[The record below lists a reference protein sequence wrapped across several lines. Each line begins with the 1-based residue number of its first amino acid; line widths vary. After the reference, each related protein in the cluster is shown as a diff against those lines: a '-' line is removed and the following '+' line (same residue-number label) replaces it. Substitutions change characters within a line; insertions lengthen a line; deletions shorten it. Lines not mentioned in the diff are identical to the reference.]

1 MKRAISLLAFALSGL
16 GLANAQWSD
25 DPAENLQ
32 LNNESFYSFETEL
45 LSDGSWYLY
54 YNRPDGSIDTIVPYL
69 QRYDKD
75 GNAMWAEPL
84 EISRNV
90 TMSWTKVMDCMTIDQ
105 DDNAIIVTQDLRHG
119 PESYT
124 AYKIS
129 PDGESL
135 WPEGVDLHNG
145 NYPGGCAALNMTQIA
160 DGSYIFAWLE
170 YTNDDANT
178 GVIRMQRVSAEG
190 EILWGEGKLL
200 QEENTPM
207 TYPYVLD
214 AGNNEF
220 LLVYAY
226 GASQQLQ
233 VRKMDFD
240 GNDVWAQPT
249 TAFDA
254 VSSSIPL
261 WTFLEVIPA
270 DGGVLIATYEG
281 DPNFPYIA
289 YVKNDGTHAFAEG
302 SAGLRLGYSEWLAW
316 GIKLVFDEEN
326 QAIYATWRESDYN
339 QQYYQI
345 VTQKVSLDGELL
357 WDPNGIAITPFLPRP
372 VSYYDA
378 ELGPKG
384 SLFVTFMEQYDVDGN
399 GLGSNDPVNVLAALQ
414 DPDGGFMWADTTVT
428 VSNHVGVKYSTESL
442 PLSNDQW
449 IVVWE
454 DCRAD
459 SIVHGDSVLYVESR
473 VDGGWIYGQS
483 IGMDGNLGGGMANET
498 NEESLASNRV
508 SVFQIYPNPVRES
521 ATLVIENGS
530 NPVQISI
537 ELLDIRGTAITKV
550 YDGTLPSGKTEIGWT
565 RPAGLAQGLY
575 IMRCV
580 IGRQVYYIKVMLQ

>member
-1 MKRAISLLAFALSGL
+1 MAFALSGL

-45 LSDGSWYLY
+45 LSDGSWYLFH
-54 YNRPDGSIDTIVPYL
+54 NRPDGSIDTIVPYL

-75 GNAMWAEPL
+75 GNALWAEPL

-129 PDGESL
+129 PDGEFL
-135 WPEGVDLHNG
+135 WPEGGVDLYNG
-145 NYPGGCAALNMTQIA
+145 NYPSGCAALNMTQIA

-316 GIKLVFDEEN
+316 GIKLVFDQEN
-326 QAIYATWRESDYN
+326 QAIYAAWRETDYN
-339 QQYYQI
+339 QNYSWI
-345 VTQKVSLDGELL
+345 VTQKISLDGELL
-357 WDPNGIAITPFLPRP
+357 WDPNGIALCPFLPRP

-384 SLFVTFMEQYDVDGN
+384 GLFVTFMEQYDIDDN
-399 GLGSNDPVNVLAALQ
+399 GLGANDPVNVLASLQ
-414 DPDGGFMWADTTVT
+414 DPDGGFMWTDTTVT
-428 VSNHVGVKYSTESL
+428 LSNRTSVKYNTESL

-449 IVVWE
+449 IVVW
-454 DCRAD
+454 DGAYSLD
-459 SIVHGDSVLYVESR
+459 DMNTTYLYAQNVTI
-473 VDGGWIYGQS
+473 DGT
-483 IGMDGNLGGGMANET
+483 LGGNVSNEDYAVARP
-498 NEESLASNRV
+498 SAF
-508 SVFQIYPNPVRES
+508 SVYPNPAKE
-521 ATLVIENGS
+521 TLTLRLDNAGTYS
-530 NPVQISI
+530 QPVQV
-537 ELLDIRGTAITKV
+537 ELLNTNGAVLARVYEGRLQPGRNEIEWNRPDGIRNGFYILKSTA
-550 YDGTLPSGKTEIGWT
+550 GGKTQF
-565 RPAGLAQGLY
+565 AK
-575 IMRCV
+575 V
-580 IGRQVYYIKVMLQ
+580 ILQ

>member
-45 LSDGSWYLY
+45 LSDGSWYLFH
-54 YNRPDGSIDTIVPYL
+54 NRPDGSIDTIVPYL

-316 GIKLVFDEEN
+316 GIKLVFDQEN
-326 QAIYATWRESDYN
+326 QAIYAAWRETDYN
-339 QQYYQI
+339 QNYSWI
-345 VTQKVSLDGELL
+345 VTQKISLDGELL
-357 WDPNGIAITPFLPRP
+357 WDPNGIALCPFLPRP

-384 SLFVTFMEQYDVDGN
+384 GLFVTFMEQYDIDDN
-399 GLGSNDPVNVLAALQ
+399 GLGANDPVNVLASLQ
-414 DPDGGFMWADTTVT
+414 DPDGGFMWTDTTVT
-428 VSNHVGVKYSTESL
+428 LSNRTSVKYNTESL

-449 IVVWE
+449 IVVW
-454 DCRAD
+454 DGAYSLD
-459 SIVHGDSVLYVESR
+459 DMNTTYLYAQNVTI
-473 VDGGWIYGQS
+473 DGT
-483 IGMDGNLGGGMANET
+483 LGGNVSNEDYAT
-498 NEESLASNRV
+498 ARPSAF
-508 SVFQIYPNPVRES
+508 SVYPNPAKE
-521 ATLVIENGS
+521 TLTLRLDNAGTYS
-530 NPVQISI
+530 QPVQV
-537 ELLDIRGTAITKV
+537 ELLNTNGAVLTRVYEGRLQPGRNEIEWNRPDGIRNGFYILKSTA
-550 YDGTLPSGKTEIGWT
+550 GGKTQF
-565 RPAGLAQGLY
+565 AK
-575 IMRCV
+575 V
-580 IGRQVYYIKVMLQ
+580 ILQ

>member
-1 MKRAISLLAFALSGL
+1 MAFALSGL
-16 GLANAQWSD
+16 GLANAQWSS

-45 LSDGSWYLY
+45 LSDGSWYLFH
-54 YNRPDGSIDTIVPYL
+54 NRPDGSIDTIVPYL

-316 GIKLVFDEEN
+316 GIKLVFDQEN
-326 QAIYATWRESDYN
+326 QAIYAAWRETDYHQN
-339 QQYYQI
+339 YSWI
-345 VTQKVSLDGELL
+345 VTQKISLDGELL
-357 WDPNGIAITPFLPRP
+357 WDPNGIALCPFLPRP

-384 SLFVTFMEQYDVDGN
+384 GLFVTFMEQYDIDDN
-399 GLGSNDPVNVLAALQ
+399 GLGANDPVNVLASLQ
-414 DPDGGFMWADTTVT
+414 DPDGGFMWTDTTVT
-428 VSNHVGVKYSTESL
+428 LSNRTSVKYNTESL

-449 IVVWE
+449 IVVW
-454 DCRAD
+454 DGAYSLD
-459 SIVHGDSVLYVESR
+459 DMNTTYLYAQNVTI
-473 VDGGWIYGQS
+473 DGT
-483 IGMDGNLGGGMANET
+483 LGGNVSNEDYAVARP
-498 NEESLASNRV
+498 SAF
-508 SVFQIYPNPVRES
+508 SVYPNPARETLTLQLDNAGNYSQSVR
-521 ATLVIENGS
+521 V
-530 NPVQISI
+530 
-537 ELLDIRGTAITKV
+537 ELLNTNGAVLARVYEGRLQPGRNEIEWNRPDGIRNGFYILKSTA
-550 YDGTLPSGKTEIGWT
+550 GGKTQF
-565 RPAGLAQGLY
+565 AK
-575 IMRCV
+575 V
-580 IGRQVYYIKVMLQ
+580 ILQ

>member
-45 LSDGSWYLY
+45 LSDGSWYLFH
-54 YNRPDGSIDTIVPYL
+54 NRPDGSIDTIVPYL

-75 GNAMWAEPL
+75 GNALWAEPL

-129 PDGESL
+129 PDGEFL
-135 WPEGVDLHNG
+135 WPEGGVDLYNG
-145 NYPGGCAALNMTQIA
+145 NYPSGCAALNMTQIA

-316 GIKLVFDEEN
+316 GIKLVFDQEN
-326 QAIYATWRESDYN
+326 QAIYAAWRETDYN
-339 QQYYQI
+339 QNYSWI
-345 VTQKVSLDGELL
+345 VTQKISLDGELL
-357 WDPNGIAITPFLPRP
+357 WDPNGIALCPFLPRP

-384 SLFVTFMEQYDVDGN
+384 GLFVTFMEQYDIDDN
-399 GLGSNDPVNVLAALQ
+399 GLGANDPVNVLASLQ
-414 DPDGGFMWADTTVT
+414 DPDGGFMWTDTTVT
-428 VSNHVGVKYSTESL
+428 LSNRTSVKYNTESL

-449 IVVWE
+449 IVVW
-454 DCRAD
+454 DGAYSLD
-459 SIVHGDSVLYVESR
+459 DMNTTYLYAQNVTI
-473 VDGGWIYGQS
+473 DGT
-483 IGMDGNLGGGMANET
+483 LGGNVSNEDYAVARP
-498 NEESLASNRV
+498 SAF
-508 SVFQIYPNPVRES
+508 SVYPNPAKE
-521 ATLVIENGS
+521 TLTLRLDNAGTYS
-530 NPVQISI
+530 QPVQV
-537 ELLDIRGTAITKV
+537 ELLNTNGAVLARVYEGRLQPGRNEIEWNRPDGIRNGFYILKSTA
-550 YDGTLPSGKTEIGWT
+550 GGKTQF
-565 RPAGLAQGLY
+565 AK
-575 IMRCV
+575 V
-580 IGRQVYYIKVMLQ
+580 ILQ

>member
-1 MKRAISLLAFALSGL
+1 MKRLVLLSALVLSGL
-16 GLANAQWSD
+16 GLANAQWSS
-25 DPAENLQ
+25 DPGENLQ

-45 LSDGSWYLY
+45 LSDGSWYLFH
-54 YNRPDGSIDTIVPYL
+54 NRPDGSIDTIVPYL

-75 GNAMWAEPL
+75 GNALWAEPL

-316 GIKLVFDEEN
+316 GIKLVFDQEN
-326 QAIYATWRESDYN
+326 QAIYAAWRETDYN
-339 QQYYQI
+339 QNYSWI
-345 VTQKVSLDGELL
+345 VTQKISLDGELL
-357 WDPNGIAITPFLPRP
+357 WDPNGIALCPFLPRP

-384 SLFVTFMEQYDVDGN
+384 GLFVTFMEQYDIDDN
-399 GLGSNDPVNVLAALQ
+399 GLGANDPVNVLAALQ

-428 VSNHVGVKYSTESL
+428 LSNRTSVKYSTESL

-449 IVVWE
+449 IVVW
-454 DCRAD
+454 DGAYSLD
-459 SIVHGDSVLYVESR
+459 DMNTTYLYAQNVTI
-473 VDGGWIYGQS
+473 DGT
-483 IGMDGNLGGGMANET
+483 LGGNVSNEDYAVARP
-498 NEESLASNRV
+498 SAF
-508 SVFQIYPNPVRES
+508 SVYPNPARETLTLQLDNTGNYSQSVR
-521 ATLVIENGS
+521 V
-530 NPVQISI
+530 
-537 ELLDIRGTAITKV
+537 ELLNTNGAVLARVYEGSLQPGRNDI
-550 YDGTLPSGKTEIGWT
+550 EWT

>member
-1 MKRAISLLAFALSGL
+1 MKRVILFFALAISGL
-16 GLANAQWSD
+16 GAANAQWSD
-25 DPAENLQ
+25 DPATNLQ
-32 LNNESFYSFETEL
+32 LTDQNSYTFETEL
-45 LSDGSWYLY
+45 LSDGSWYFY

-75 GNAMWAEPL
+75 GNALWEETLAV
-84 EISRNV
+84 SRQLTN
-90 TMSWTKVMDCMTIDQ
+90 SWTKVMDCMSIDK

-124 AYKIS
+124 AYKVS
-129 PDGESL
+129 PDGEFL
-135 WPEGVDLHNG
+135 WPEGGVDLYNG
-145 NYPGGCAALNMTQIA
+145 NYPSGCAALNMTQIA

-316 GIKLVFDEEN
+316 GIKLVFDQEN
-326 QAIYATWRESDYN
+326 QAVYAVWRETDFN
-339 QQYYQI
+339 QQYSQI
-345 VTQKVSLDGELL
+345 VTQKVSLQGELL
-357 WDPNGIAITPFLPRP
+357 WDPNGIAITQFLPRP

-384 SLFVTFMEQYDVDGN
+384 GLFVTFMEQYDIDDN
-399 GLGSNDPVNVLAALQ
+399 GLGSNDPVNVLASLQ

-428 VSNHVGVKYSTESL
+428 LSNRTSVKYNTESL

-449 IVVWE
+449 IVVW
-454 DCRAD
+454 DGAYSLD
-459 SIVHGDSVLYVESR
+459 DMNTTYLYAQNVTI
-473 VDGGWIYGQS
+473 DGT
-483 IGMDGNLGGGMANET
+483 LGGNVSNEDYAVARP
-498 NEESLASNRV
+498 SAF
-508 SVFQIYPNPVRES
+508 SVYPNPAKE
-521 ATLVIENGS
+521 TLTLRLDNAGTYS
-530 NPVQISI
+530 QPVQV
-537 ELLDIRGTAITKV
+537 ELLNTNGAVLTRVYEGSLQPGRNEIEWNRPDGIRNGFYILKSTA
-550 YDGTLPSGKTEIGWT
+550 GGKTQF
-565 RPAGLAQGLY
+565 AK
-575 IMRCV
+575 V
-580 IGRQVYYIKVMLQ
+580 ILQ

>member
-1 MKRAISLLAFALSGL
+1 MAFALSGL
-16 GLANAQWSD
+16 GLANAQWSS

-32 LNNESFYSFETEL
+32 LNNESFYSFEVEP
-45 LSDGSWYLY
+45 LSDGSWYLF
-54 YNRPDGSIDTIVPYL
+54 YNRPDGAIDSVVPKL
-69 QRYDKD
+69 QRFDKD
-75 GNAMWAEPL
+75 GNPLWEEPL
-84 EISRNV
+84 VVSRQQ
-90 TMSWTKVMDCMTIDQ
+90 TLSWTKVMDCMMVDK
-105 DDNAIIVTQDLRHG
+105 DDNAIVVAQDLRHG
-119 PESYT
+119 SESYT

-135 WPEGVDLHNG
+135 WAEGIDLYNG
-145 NYPGGCAALNMTQIA
+145 HYTNRGVALNMVQIT
-160 DGSYIFAWLE
+160 DGSYIFAWE
-170 YTNDDANT
+170 DDNASLADYMNGIFGKEENSTAANQAPS
-178 GVIRMQRVSAEG
+178 IRMQRVSPDG
-190 EILWGEGKLL
+190 EILWETGKILA
-200 QEENTPM
+200 EENIPY
-207 TYPYVLD
+207 TYPYVVD

-316 GIKLVFDEEN
+316 GIKLVFDQEN
-326 QAIYATWRESDYN
+326 QAIYAAWRETDYN
-339 QQYYQI
+339 QNYSWI
-345 VTQKVSLDGELL
+345 VTQKISLDGELL
-357 WDPNGIAITPFLPRP
+357 WDPNGIALCPFLPRP

-384 SLFVTFMEQYDVDGN
+384 GLFVTFMEQYDIDDN
-399 GLGSNDPVNVLAALQ
+399 GLGANDPVNVLAALQ

-428 VSNHVGVKYSTESL
+428 LSNRTSVKYSTESL

-449 IVVWE
+449 IVVW
-454 DCRAD
+454 
-459 SIVHGDSVLYVESR
+459 
-473 VDGGWIYGQS
+473 DGAYSLDDMDATYLYGQN
-483 IGMDGNLGGGMANET
+483 IRVDGNLGGDVANESRT
-498 NEESLASNRV
+498 VARPSAF
-508 SVFQIYPNPVRES
+508 SVYPNPARETLTLQLDNAGNYSQPVR
-521 ATLVIENGS
+521 V
-530 NPVQISI
+530 
-537 ELLDIRGTAITKV
+537 ELLNTNGAVLARVYEGSLQPGRNEIEWARPDGIQNGFYILKSTA
-550 YDGTLPSGKTEIGWT
+550 GGKTQF
-565 RPAGLAQGLY
+565 AK
-575 IMRCV
+575 V
-580 IGRQVYYIKVMLQ
+580 ILQ

>member
-1 MKRAISLLAFALSGL
+1 MAFALSGL
-16 GLANAQWSD
+16 GLANAQWSS

-45 LSDGSWYLY
+45 LSDGSWYLFH
-54 YNRPDGSIDTIVPYL
+54 NRPDGSIDTIVPYL

-75 GNAMWAEPL
+75 GNALWAEPL

-129 PDGESL
+129 PDREFL
-135 WPEGVDLHNG
+135 WPEGGVDLYNG
-145 NYPGGCAALNMTQIA
+145 NYPSGCAALNMTQIA

-316 GIKLVFDEEN
+316 GIKLVFDQEN
-326 QAIYATWRESDYN
+326 QAIYAAWRETDYN
-339 QQYYQI
+339 QNYSWI
-345 VTQKVSLDGELL
+345 VTQKISLDGELL
-357 WDPNGIAITPFLPRP
+357 WDPNGIALCPFLPRP

-384 SLFVTFMEQYDVDGN
+384 GLFVTFMEQYDIDDN
-399 GLGSNDPVNVLAALQ
+399 GLGANDPVNVLASLQ
-414 DPDGGFMWADTTVT
+414 DPDGGFMWTDTTVT
-428 VSNHVGVKYSTESL
+428 LSNRTSVKYNTESL

-449 IVVWE
+449 IVVW
-454 DCRAD
+454 DGAYSLD
-459 SIVHGDSVLYVESR
+459 DMNTTYLYAQNVTI
-473 VDGGWIYGQS
+473 DGT
-483 IGMDGNLGGGMANET
+483 LGGNVSNEDYAVARP
-498 NEESLASNRV
+498 SAF
-508 SVFQIYPNPVRES
+508 SVYPNPARETLTLQLDNTGNYSQSVR
-521 ATLVIENGS
+521 V
-530 NPVQISI
+530 
-537 ELLDIRGTAITKV
+537 ELLNTNGAVLARVYEGSLQPGRNEIEWARPDGIQNGFYILKSTA
-550 YDGTLPSGKTEIGWT
+550 GGKTQF
-565 RPAGLAQGLY
+565 AK
-575 IMRCV
+575 V
-580 IGRQVYYIKVMLQ
+580 ILQ

>member
-16 GLANAQWSD
+16 GLANAQWSS

-45 LSDGSWYLY
+45 LSDGSWYLFH
-54 YNRPDGSIDTIVPYL
+54 NRPDGSIDTIVPYL

-316 GIKLVFDEEN
+316 GIKLVFDQEN
-326 QAIYATWRESDYN
+326 QAIYAAWRETDYHQN
-339 QQYYQI
+339 YSWI
-345 VTQKVSLDGELL
+345 VTQKISLDGELL
-357 WDPNGIAITPFLPRP
+357 WDPNGIALCPFLPRP

-384 SLFVTFMEQYDVDGN
+384 GLFVTFMEQYDIDDN
-399 GLGSNDPVNVLAALQ
+399 GLGANDPVNVLASLQ
-414 DPDGGFMWADTTVT
+414 DPDGGFMWTDTTVT
-428 VSNHVGVKYSTESL
+428 LSNRTSVKYNTESL

-449 IVVWE
+449 IVVW
-454 DCRAD
+454 DGAYSLD
-459 SIVHGDSVLYVESR
+459 DMNTTYLYAQNVTI
-473 VDGGWIYGQS
+473 DGT
-483 IGMDGNLGGGMANET
+483 LGGNVSNEDYAVARP
-498 NEESLASNRV
+498 SAF
-508 SVFQIYPNPVRES
+508 SVYPNPARETLTLQLDNAGNYSQSVR
-521 ATLVIENGS
+521 V
-530 NPVQISI
+530 
-537 ELLDIRGTAITKV
+537 ELLNTNGAVLARVYEGRLQPGRNEIEWNRPDGIRNGFYILKSTA
-550 YDGTLPSGKTEIGWT
+550 GGKTQF
-565 RPAGLAQGLY
+565 AK
-575 IMRCV
+575 V
-580 IGRQVYYIKVMLQ
+580 ILQ